1 MTRRG
6 TNIRLKG
13 YDDIFSTEESR
24 QETGEQVVSIPVKL
38 IHEFRNHPFKVLEDE
53 DMRKTVDSIREYGV
67 LVPVIIR
74 PDGNGEYEMIS
85 GHRRR
90 YASILAGKEEIP
102 AIVREMDDDTATIL
116 MVDSN
121 LQREHIL
128 PSERAKAYK
137 MKMEALKHQGNRTD
151 ITSCQDGTKL
161 RSDEVLGQQ
170 TGESARTVQRFIR
183 LNNLVPELLNMVDDK
198 KIAFNPAVELS
209 YMKPEEQKQFYETME
224 LTQTTPSLSQAQRLK
239 KASQNGMCTH
249 DFIESIMEEEKKNP
263 LSRVVIDSKKLQKYF
278 PQKTTPREM
287 EMQILMLLEQ
297 WHGMNVQQ

>member
-6 TNIRLKG
+6 TNISLKD
-13 YDDIFSTEESR
+13 YNDIFSTEESR
-24 QETGEQVVSIPVKL
+24 QETGEHVVSIPVKL

-137 MKMEALKHQGNRTD
+137 MKLEALKHQGNKTP
-151 ITSCQDGTKL
+151 ITSCQNGTRL
-161 RSDEVLGQQ
+161 RSDEVLGRQ

-183 LNNLVPELLNMVDDK
+183 LNNLVPELLKMVDDK
-198 KIAFNPAVELS
+198 KIAFNPAVEIS
-209 YMKPEEQKQFYETME
+209 YMKPEEQKQFYEAME
-224 LTQTTPSLSQAQRLK
+224 LAQTAPSLSQAQRLK
-239 KASQNGMCTH
+239 KASQNGTCTP
-249 DFIESIMEEEKKNP
+249 DLIESIMEEEKKNP
-263 LSRVVIDSKKLQKYF
+263 LSRVVFDSEILQKYF

-287 EMQILMLLEQ
+287 EMQILLLLEQ
-297 WHGMNVQQ
+297 WHGIKA